1 MDETQVSTP
10 GSDAWW
16 VARLMRQLG
25 ENAREAAELR
35 LWMDG
40 RPPLP
45 VPDNQRPRWERLQE
59 LASVNLAALL
69 VKSRVHRL
77 DLTGA
82 RTRVDDSPNGDDVL
96 RGMFEEQDLAHK
108 LRRTFRRA
116 MSEGRGYA
124 FLGGDGTV
132 RVTDAMHAAVEYDAD
147 GIVTAAISIHRDDVK
162 DRDVLILCRPGY
174 YRMAYHEGVSLLP
187 NGRDWLFYPEAWELG
202 EVMDSGFEFVPAYE
216 FAPDDGSIIAAHKR
230 SLRRIN
236 HGILQRMVIIAM
248 QAFRQRGMIGL
259 PDVDEN
265 GNRINYDGMFE
276 SEPDALWMIPEGV
289 EMWESGQADIQPV
302 LAAVRDDIKFL
313 AVESGT
319 PLYLISPDDANGSAT
334 GADTQREVIVFDVK
348 ALRGGFEST
357 LKRLLSDMLTLRGET
372 DRAERAGIEILWEN
386 EQRSSITERAEAVR
400 AAKDA
405 GVPFRVRLEK
415 FGEFTPSE
423 IERAEEERA
432 EEIFMDAVA
441 AQTTAPAASPGTGAG
456 VVEVTGG

>member
-1 MDETQVSTP
+1 MDETQVAAP

-35 LWMDG
+35 LWMEG

-147 GIVTAAISIHRDDVK
+147 GNVTAAISIHRDDVK

-202 EVMDSGFEFVPAYE
+202 EVMDSGLEFVPAYE

-230 SLRRIN
+230 SLQRIN
-236 HGILQRMVIIAM
+236 HGILQRMIIIAM

-265 GNRINYDGMFE
+265 GKPINYEGAFE

-289 EMWESGQADIQPV
+289 EMWESGEANFQPV
-302 LAAVRDDIKFL
+302 LMAVRDDIKFL

-372 DRAERAGIEILWEN
+372 DRADVAG
-386 EQRSSITERAEAVR
+386 
-400 AAKDA
+400 AALCL
-405 GVPFRVRLEK
+405 V
-415 FGEFTPSE
+415 
-423 IERAEEERA
+423 
-432 EEIFMDAVA
+432 
-441 AQTTAPAASPGTGAG
+441 GAG
-456 VVEVTGG
+456 VILLGPRG

>member
-147 GIVTAAISIHRDDVK
+147 GIVTAAISIHRDEAK
-162 DRDVLILCRPGY
+162 DRDVLILCP
-174 YRMAYHEGVSLLP
+174 VSYTHLTLP
-187 NGRDWLFYPEAWELG
+187 TN
-202 EVMDSGFEFVPAYE
+202 
-216 FAPDDGSIIAAHKR
+216 
-230 SLRRIN
+230 
-236 HGILQRMVIIAM
+236 
-248 QAFRQRGMIGL
+248 
-259 PDVDEN
+259 
-265 GNRINYDGMFE
+265 
-276 SEPDALWMIPEGV
+276 
-289 EMWESGQADIQPV
+289 
-302 LAAVRDDIKFL
+302 
-313 AVESGT
+313 
-319 PLYLISPDDANGSAT
+319 
-334 GADTQREVIVFDVK
+334 REV
-348 ALRGGFEST
+348 
-357 LKRLLSDMLTLRGET
+357 
-372 DRAERAGIEILWEN
+372 
-386 EQRSSITERAEAVR
+386 
-400 AAKDA
+400 
-405 GVPFRVRLEK
+405 
-415 FGEFTPSE
+415 
-423 IERAEEERA
+423 
-432 EEIFMDAVA
+432 
-441 AQTTAPAASPGTGAG
+441 
-456 VVEVTGG
+456 

>member
-25 ENAREAAELR
+25 QNAREAAELR

-147 GIVTAAISIHRDDVK
+147 GNVTAAISIHRDDVK

-202 EVMDSGFEFVPAYE
+202 EVMESGFEFVPAYE

-230 SLRRIN
+230 SLQRIN
-236 HGILQRMVIIAM
+236 HGILQRMIIIAM

-265 GNRINYDGMFE
+265 GKPINYEGAFE

-289 EMWESGQADIQPV
+289 EMWESGEANFQPV
-302 LAAVRDDIKFL
+302 LMAVRDDIKFL

-334 GADTQREVIVFDVK
+334 GADTQREVIVFDEEGVHSHK
-348 ALRGGFEST
+348 PFPPMPPRPCIFEYIYFARPDSVVNG
-357 LKRLLSDMLTLRGET
+357 KSVY
-372 DRAERAGIEILWEN
+372 
-386 EQRSSITERAEAVR
+386 AVR
-400 AAKDA
+400 KNIGHELARESATEADVVIPVPDS
-405 GVPFRVRLEK
+405 GVPARCSLP
-415 FGEFTPSE
+415 TT
-423 IERAEEERA
+423 RASRPTSC
-432 EEIFMDAVA
+432 V
-441 AQTTAPAASPGTGAG
+441 SGRR
-456 VVEVTGG
+456 